1 MASGM
6 GIGNIGSHLG
16 MNNTFP
22 IPKDPLTFEILIHDK
37 KHKTGSVSFE
47 GLLYDLNASK
57 VSGAGVNGEKGKH
70 IDIYV

>member
-6 GIGNIGSHLG
+6 GIGNIGSNVG

-22 IPKDPLTFEILIHDK
+22 IPKDPLTFEILLHDK
-37 KHKTGSVSFE
+37 KHKAGSVSFE
-47 GLLYDLNASK
+47 GLIYDLNSNK
-57 VSGAGVNGEKGKH
+57 VSAAAVNREKGKH